1 MFSWADGSMFL
12 QSAFHFPVPYWIR
25 QRNRAMGC
33 YPHHGTET
41 GSRSVWINLLAK
53 EEHPA
58 ALGVADQE
66 NKGVNRAERS
76 GGWARTTAMILRPT
90 PFAAAA
96 SVLASLTSTI
106 ALWTIARYEAN
117 RIHQGHPCP
126 WDQHPV
132 WLTRWCYRQCPRELC
147 QPWPSCQLRPP
158 IQRAC
163 AYGG

>member
-33 YPHHGTET
+33 YPHHGTEI

-76 GGWARTTAMILRPT
+76 GGWARTTAMNLRPT
-90 PFAAAA
+90 PVAAAA
-96 SVLASLTSTI
+96 SVPASLTSSI
-106 ALWTIARYEAN
+106 AL
-117 RIHQGHPCP
+117 
-126 WDQHPV
+126 
-132 WLTRWCYRQCPRELC
+132 
-147 QPWPSCQLRPP
+147 
-158 IQRAC
+158 
-163 AYGG
+163 